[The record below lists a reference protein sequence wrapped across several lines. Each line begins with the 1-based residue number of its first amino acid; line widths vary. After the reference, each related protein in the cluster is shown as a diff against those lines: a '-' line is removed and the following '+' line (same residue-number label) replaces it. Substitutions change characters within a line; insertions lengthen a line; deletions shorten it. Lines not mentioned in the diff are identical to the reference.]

1 MNVVLQMTNLMTLI
15 KNPYTVGRP
24 IFKPENLFGR
34 ETILS
39 FIQQKLTSGAKV
51 TLLHGQRRMGMTSF
65 MNNIAEHVSLDEF
78 VFVRLSLEDKNNK
91 SLDKILYD
99 LARNITDELGI
110 SRTTINIPT
119 QEDLKV
125 EPQDFVNI
133 FLLQVYK
140 QLKRKNLVLLLDEF
154 DMLWDNS
161 CQEINPFV
169 NFLISIINL
178 QEKLF
183 IILFVGRGET
193 NLEFIQDLFREV
205 GKLPHQELGLLD
217 KCNTIKLVTEIPREA
232 TNYKYDPDAIEKIWE
247 LSGGHPYYTQLLCSN
262 LFHQAR
268 NKGKWN
274 VSYQDV
280 QGVIDKSLEQGEPA
294 FVSPLEVLS
303 TQQKLILS
311 AVAEAQEK
319 ARNSDNI
326 VSPLVILEMYNVK
339 VTENL
344 IEELII
350 AAQHL
355 VNLSFLEE
363 IGEQK
368 FRKRRVPIYK
378 VRIKLFQLWLLR
390 QRPLERQRDLI
401 NELFPKKSWVE
412 RILDK
417 TNDNQII
424 TRQIVSFI

>member
-1 MNVVLQMTNLMTLI
+1 MTNLRTLI

-39 FIQQKLTSGAKV
+39 FIQEQLNSRAKV
-51 TLLHGQRRMGMTSF
+51 TLLYGQRRMGMTSF
-65 MNNIAEHVSLDEF
+65 MNNIAEYVSLDEF
-78 VFVRLSLEDKNNK
+78 VFVRLSLEDKYNK

-119 QEDLKV
+119 QEYLKV

-133 FLLQVYK
+133 FLLQVYQ

-161 CQEINPFV
+161 CKEINPFV
-169 NFLISIINL
+169 DFLISIINL

-183 IILFVGRGET
+183 IILFVGRRESS
-193 NLEFIQDLFREV
+193 LEFIQSLFRKV
-205 GKLPHQELGLLD
+205 GKLPHKELGLLD

-232 TNYKYDPDAIEKIWE
+232 RNYKYDPDAIEAIWE
-247 LSGGHPYYTQLLCSN
+247 FSGGHPYYTQLLCSN
-262 LFHQAR
+262 LFQQAR

-274 VSYQDV
+274 VTYQDV
-280 QGVIDKSLEQGEPA
+280 QGVINKSLEEGEPA

-311 AVAEAQEK
+311 AVAEAQK
-319 ARNSDNI
+319 RATNSEHI
-326 VSPLVILEMYNVK
+326 VSPLVILEMYDVK
-339 VTENL
+339 VTSNL
-344 IEELII
+344 IEELIT
-350 AAQHL
+350 AAKHL

-368 FRKRRVPIYK
+368 IRKRKVPIYK
-378 VRIKLFQLWLLR
+378 VRIELFRLWLLK
-390 QRPLERQRDLI
+390 QRPLEKQRDLI
-401 NELFPKKSWVE
+401 NDLFPKKSWLQGIWDMAFSNE
-412 RILDK
+412 
-417 TNDNQII
+417 
-424 TRQIVSFI
+424 

>member
-1 MNVVLQMTNLMTLI
+1 MDVVLQMRNLKALI

-24 IFKPENLFGR
+24 IFEPENLFGR

-39 FIQQKLTSGAKV
+39 FIQEQLTSGAKV
-51 TLLHGQRRMGMTSF
+51 ILLHGQRRMGMTSF
-65 MNNIAEHVSLDEF
+65 MNYIAEDVSLDEF
-78 VFVRLSLEDKNNK
+78 VFVRLSLEDKYNK

-110 SRTTINIPT
+110 SRTTITIPS

-125 EPQDFVNI
+125 ETQDFVNI
-133 FLLQVYK
+133 FLLQVYQ

-303 TQQKLILS
+303 SQQKLILS
-311 AVAEAQEK
+311 AVAEAQER
-319 ARNSDNI
+319 ATNSEHI
-326 VSPLVILEMYNVK
+326 VSPLVILEMYDVK
-339 VTENL
+339 VTSNL
-344 IEELII
+344 IEELIT
-350 AAQHL
+350 AAKHL
-355 VNLSFLEE
+355 VDLKFIVE
-363 IGEQK
+363 IGKQK

-378 VRIKLFQLWLLR
+378 VRIELFRLWLLK
-390 QRPLERQRDLI
+390 QCPLDKQRDLI
-401 NELFPKKSWVE
+401 NDLFPKKPWIQRLWYMAFSNE
-412 RILDK
+412 
-417 TNDNQII
+417 
-424 TRQIVSFI
+424 

>member
-1 MNVVLQMTNLMTLI
+1 MDVVLQMRNLKALI

-24 IFKPENLFGR
+24 IFNSENLFGR

-39 FIQQKLTSGAKV
+39 FIQEQLTSGAKV
-51 TLLHGQRRMGMTSF
+51 ILLHGQRRMGMTSF
-65 MNNIAEHVSLDEF
+65 MNYIAEDVSLDEF
-78 VFVRLSLEDKNNK
+78 VFVRLSLEDKYNK

-110 SRTTINIPT
+110 SRTTITIPS

-125 EPQDFVNI
+125 ETQDFVNI
-133 FLLQVYK
+133 FMLKVYQ

-183 IILFVGRGET
+183 IILCVGRRESS
-193 NLEFIQDLFREV
+193 LEFIQDLFREV

-232 TNYKYDPDAIEKIWE
+232 TNYKYDPDAVEKIWE

-294 FVSPLEVLS
+294 FVSPLEFLS

-311 AVAEAQEK
+311 AVAEAQER
-319 ARNSDNI
+319 ATNSEHI
-326 VSPLVILEMYNVK
+326 VSPLVILEMYDVK
-339 VTENL
+339 VTSNL
-344 IEELII
+344 IEELIT
-350 AAQHL
+350 AAKHL
-355 VNLSFLEE
+355 VYLRFIEQ
-363 IGEQK
+363 IGQQK
-368 FRKRRVPIYK
+368 FRKIRVPIYK
-378 VRIKLFQLWLLR
+378 VRIELFRLWLLK
-390 QRPLERQRDLI
+390 QFPLEKQRDLI
-401 NELFPKKSWVE
+401 NDLFPKKPWPH
-412 RILDK
+412 
-417 TNDNQII
+417 II
-424 TRQIVSFI
+424 WDI

>member
-1 MNVVLQMTNLMTLI
+1 MTNLRTLI

-39 FIQQKLTSGAKV
+39 FIQEQLNSRAKV
-51 TLLHGQRRMGMTSF
+51 TLLYGQRRMGMTSF
-65 MNNIAEHVSLDEF
+65 MNNIAEYVSLDEF
-78 VFVRLSLEDKNNK
+78 VFVRLSLEDKHNK

-110 SRTTINIPT
+110 SQTTINIPS

-125 EPQDFVNI
+125 EPQDFVDI
-133 FLLQVYK
+133 FLLQVYQK
-140 QLKRKNLVLLLDEF
+140 LKRKNLVLLLDEF
-154 DMLWDNS
+154 DMLWDYSYQKINS
-161 CQEINPFV
+161 FV
-169 NFLISIINL
+169 YFLISIINL

-183 IILFVGRGET
+183 IILFVGKRESS
-193 NLEFIQDLFREV
+193 LEFIQGLFREV
-205 GKLPHQELGLLD
+205 GKLPHKELELLD
-217 KCNTIKLVTEIPREA
+217 KYNTIKLVTKIPREA
-232 TNYKYDPDAIEKIWE
+232 TNYKYDPDAIERIWE
-247 LSGGHPYYTQLLCSN
+247 LSGGHPYYTQLLCFN
-262 LFHQAR
+262 LFKHAR
-268 NKGKWN
+268 EQNKWN
-274 VSYQDV
+274 VTYQDV
-280 QGVIDKSLEQGEPA
+280 QEVINKSLEEGEPA
-294 FVSPLEVLS
+294 FRSLIEVLS
-303 TQQKLILS
+303 TRQKLIFS
-311 AVAEAQEK
+311 AVAEAQK
-319 ARNSDNI
+319 RATNSDHI
-326 VSPLVILEMYNVK
+326 VSPLVILEMYDIK

-378 VRIKLFQLWLLR
+378 VRIKLFQLWLLK

-401 NELFPKKSWVE
+401 NELFPKKSWLE
-412 RILDK
+412 RIWDK

>member
-1 MNVVLQMTNLMTLI
+1 MTNLMTLI
-15 KNPYTVGRP
+15 KNPYSVGRP

-39 FIQQKLTSGAKV
+39 FIQEQLNSRAKV
-51 TLLHGQRRMGMTSF
+51 TLLYGQRRMGMTSF
-65 MNNIAEHVSLDEF
+65 MNNIAEYVSLDEF
-78 VFVRLSLEDKNNK
+78 VFVRLSLEDKYNK

-119 QEDLKV
+119 QEYLKV

-133 FLLQVYK
+133 FLLQVYQ

-161 CQEINPFV
+161 CKEINPFV
-169 NFLISIINL
+169 DFLISIIDL

-183 IILFVGRGET
+183 IILFVGRRESS
-193 NLEFIQDLFREV
+193 LEFIQSLFRKV
-205 GKLPHQELGLLD
+205 GKLPHKELGLLD

-232 TNYKYDPDAIEKIWE
+232 RNYKYDPDAIEAIWE
-247 LSGGHPYYTQLLCSN
+247 FSGGHPYYTQLLCSN
-262 LFHQAR
+262 LFQQAR

-274 VSYQDV
+274 VTYQDV
-280 QGVIDKSLEQGEPA
+280 QGVINKSLEEGEPA

-311 AVAEAQEK
+311 AVAEAQK
-319 ARNSDNI
+319 RATNSDKI
-326 VSPLVILEMYNVK
+326 VSPLVILEMYDVK
-339 VTENL
+339 VTSNL
-344 IEELII
+344 IEELIT
-350 AAQHL
+350 AAKHL
-355 VNLSFLEE
+355 VDLKFIGE
-363 IGEQK
+363 IGKQK

-378 VRIKLFQLWLLR
+378 VRIELFRLWLLK
-390 QRPLERQRDLI
+390 QRPLEKQRDLI
-401 NELFPKKSWVE
+401 NDLFPKKSWLQGIWDMAFSNE
-412 RILDK
+412 
-417 TNDNQII
+417 
-424 TRQIVSFI
+424 

>member
-15 KNPYTVGRP
+15 RNPYSVGRP

-39 FIQQKLTSGAKV
+39 FIQEQLISRAKV
-51 TLLHGQRRMGMTSF
+51 TLLYGQRRMGMTSF
-65 MNNIAEHVSLDEF
+65 MNNIAEYVSLDEF
-78 VFVRLSLEDKNNK
+78 VFVRLSLEDKYNK

-119 QEDLKV
+119 QEYLKV

-133 FLLQVYK
+133 FLLQVYQ

-161 CQEINPFV
+161 CKEINPFV
-169 NFLISIINL
+169 DFLISIIDL

-183 IILFVGRGET
+183 IILFVGRRESS
-193 NLEFIQDLFREV
+193 LEFIQSLFRKV
-205 GKLPHQELGLLD
+205 GKLPHKELGLLD

-232 TNYKYDPDAIEKIWE
+232 RNYKYDPDAIEAIWE
-247 LSGGHPYYTQLLCSN
+247 FSGGHPYYTQLLCSN
-262 LFHQAR
+262 LFQQAR

-274 VSYQDV
+274 VTYQDV
-280 QGVIDKSLEQGEPA
+280 QGVINKSLEEGEPA

-311 AVAEAQEK
+311 AVAEAQK
-319 ARNSDNI
+319 RATNSEHI
-326 VSPLVILEMYNVK
+326 VSPLVILEMYDVK
-339 VTENL
+339 VTSNL
-344 IEELII
+344 IEELIT
-350 AAQHL
+350 AAKHL

-368 FRKRRVPIYK
+368 IRKRKVPIYK
-378 VRIKLFQLWLLR
+378 VRIELFRLWLLK
-390 QRPLERQRDLI
+390 QRPLEKQRDLI
-401 NELFPKKSWVE
+401 NDLFPKKSWLQGIWDMAFSNE
-412 RILDK
+412 
-417 TNDNQII
+417 
-424 TRQIVSFI
+424 

>member
-1 MNVVLQMTNLMTLI
+1 MRNLKALI

-24 IFKPENLFGR
+24 IFEPENLFGR

-39 FIQQKLTSGAKV
+39 FIQEELTSGAKV
-51 TLLHGQRRMGMTSF
+51 ILLHGQRRMGMTSF
-65 MNNIAEHVSLDEF
+65 MNYIAEDVSLDEF
-78 VFVRLSLEDKNNK
+78 VFVRLSLEDKYNK

-110 SRTTINIPT
+110 SRTTITIPS

-125 EPQDFVNI
+125 ETQDFVNI
-133 FLLQVYK
+133 FLLQVYQ

-294 FVSPLEVLS
+294 FVSPLELLS

-311 AVAEAQEK
+311 AVAEAQER
-319 ARNSDNI
+319 ATNSEHI
-326 VSPLVILEMYNVK
+326 VSPLVILEMYDVK
-339 VTENL
+339 VTSNL
-344 IEELII
+344 IEELIT
-350 AAQHL
+350 AAKHL
-355 VNLSFLEE
+355 VDLKFIVE
-363 IGEQK
+363 IGKQK

-378 VRIKLFQLWLLR
+378 VRIELFRLWLLK
-390 QRPLERQRDLI
+390 QCPLDKQRDLI
-401 NELFPKKSWVE
+401 NDLFPKKPWIQRLWYMAFSNE
-412 RILDK
+412 
-417 TNDNQII
+417 
-424 TRQIVSFI
+424 

>member
-1 MNVVLQMTNLMTLI
+1 MTNLMTLI

-39 FIQQKLTSGAKV
+39 FIQEQLTSGAKV

-65 MNNIAEHVSLDEF
+65 MNNIAEYVRLDEF
-78 VFVRLSLEDKNNK
+78 VFVRLSLEDKYNK

-133 FLLQVYK
+133 FLLQVYQ

-161 CQEINPFV
+161 CQEINSFV
-169 NFLISIINL
+169 YFLISIINL

-183 IILFVGRGET
+183 IILFVGRRESS
-193 NLEFIQDLFREV
+193 LEFIQSLFREV
-205 GKLPHQELGLLD
+205 GKLPHKELGLLD
-217 KCNTIKLVTEIPREA
+217 KSNTIKLVTEIPREA
-232 TNYKYDPDAIEKIWE
+232 TNYRYDPDVIEAIWE
-247 LSGGHPYYTQLLCSN
+247 LSGGHPYYTQLLCYN
-262 LFHQAR
+262 LFQQAR
-268 NKGKWN
+268 NKDKWN
-274 VSYQDV
+274 VNYQDF
-280 QGVIDKSLEQGEPA
+280 QGVINKSLEEGEPA

-311 AVAEAQEK
+311 AVAEAQK
-319 ARNSDNI
+319 RATNSDHI
-326 VSPLVILEMYNVK
+326 VSPLVILEMYDVK
-339 VTENL
+339 VMENL
-344 IEELII
+344 IEELIT
-350 AAQHL
+350 AAKHL
-355 VNLSFLEE
+355 VDLRFLEE

-368 FRKRRVPIYK
+368 FRKIKVPIYK
-378 VRIKLFQLWLLR
+378 VRIELFRLWLLK
-390 QRPLERQRDLI
+390 QHPLERQRDLI
-401 NELFPKKSWVE
+401 NELFPKKSSLQ
-412 RILDK
+412 RIWDMAFS
-417 TNDNQII
+417 NE
-424 TRQIVSFI
+424 

>member
-1 MNVVLQMTNLMTLI
+1 MTNLMTLI
-15 KNPYTVGRP
+15 KNPYSVGRP

-39 FIQQKLTSGAKV
+39 FIQEQLISRAKV
-51 TLLHGQRRMGMTSF
+51 TLLYGQRRMGMTSF
-65 MNNIAEHVSLDEF
+65 MNNIAEYVSLDEF
-78 VFVRLSLEDKNNK
+78 VFVRLSLEDKYNK

-119 QEDLKV
+119 QEYLKV

-133 FLLQVYK
+133 FLLQVYQ

-161 CQEINPFV
+161 CKEINPFV
-169 NFLISIINL
+169 DFLISIIDL

-183 IILFVGRGET
+183 IILFVGRRESS
-193 NLEFIQDLFREV
+193 LEFIQSLFRKV
-205 GKLPHQELGLLD
+205 GKLPHKELGLLD

-232 TNYKYDPDAIEKIWE
+232 RNYKYDPDAIEAIWE
-247 LSGGHPYYTQLLCSN
+247 FSGGHPYYTQLLCSN
-262 LFHQAR
+262 LFQQAR

-274 VSYQDV
+274 VTYQDV
-280 QGVIDKSLEQGEPA
+280 QGVINKSLEEGEPA

-311 AVAEAQEK
+311 AVAEAQK
-319 ARNSDNI
+319 RATNSEHI
-326 VSPLVILEMYNVK
+326 VSPLVILEMYDVK
-339 VTENL
+339 VTSNL
-344 IEELII
+344 IEELIT
-350 AAQHL
+350 AAKHL
-355 VNLSFLEE
+355 VDLKFIGE
-363 IGEQK
+363 IGKQK

-378 VRIKLFQLWLLR
+378 VRIELFRLWLLK
-390 QRPLERQRDLI
+390 QRPLEKQRDLI
-401 NELFPKKSWVE
+401 NDLFPKKSWLQGIWDMAFSNE
-412 RILDK
+412 
-417 TNDNQII
+417 
-424 TRQIVSFI
+424 

>member
-1 MNVVLQMTNLMTLI
+1 MDVVLQMRNLKALI

-24 IFKPENLFGR
+24 IFEPENLFGR

-39 FIQQKLTSGAKV
+39 FIQEQLTSGAKV
-51 TLLHGQRRMGMTSF
+51 ILLHGQRRMGMTSF
-65 MNNIAEHVSLDEF
+65 MNYIAEDVSLDEF
-78 VFVRLSLEDKNNK
+78 VFVRLSLEDKYNK

-110 SRTTINIPT
+110 SRTTITIPS

-125 EPQDFVNI
+125 ETQDFVNI
-133 FLLQVYK
+133 FMLQVYQ

-311 AVAEAQEK
+311 AVAEAQER
-319 ARNSDNI
+319 ATNSEHI
-326 VSPLVILEMYNVK
+326 VSPLVILEMYDVK
-339 VTENL
+339 VTSNL
-344 IEELII
+344 IEELIT
-350 AAQHL
+350 AAKHL
-355 VNLSFLEE
+355 VDLKFIVE
-363 IGEQK
+363 IGKQK
-368 FRKRRVPIYK
+368 FRKIRVPIYK
-378 VRIKLFQLWLLR
+378 VRIELFRLWLLK
-390 QRPLERQRDLI
+390 QCPLDKQRDLI
-401 NELFPKKSWVE
+401 NDLFPKKPWIQRLWYMAFLNE
-412 RILDK
+412 
-417 TNDNQII
+417 
-424 TRQIVSFI
+424 

>member
-1 MNVVLQMTNLMTLI
+1 MTNLMTLI
-15 KNPYTVGRP
+15 KNPYSVGRP

-39 FIQQKLTSGAKV
+39 FIQEQLTSGAKV
-51 TLLHGQRRMGMTSF
+51 TLLYGQRRMGMTSF

-133 FLLQVYK
+133 FLLQVYQK
-140 QLKRKNLVLLLDEF
+140 LKKKNLVLLLDEF

-161 CQEINPFV
+161 CKEINPFV
-169 NFLISIINL
+169 DFLISIINL

-183 IILFVGRGET
+183 IILFVGRRESS
-193 NLEFIQDLFREV
+193 LEFIQSLFRKV
-205 GKLPHQELGLLD
+205 GKLPHKELGLLD

-232 TNYKYDPDAIEKIWE
+232 TNYKYDPDAIEAIWE
-247 LSGGHPYYTQLLCSN
+247 LSGGHPYYTQLLCYN

-268 NKGKWN
+268 NKGKWD
-274 VSYQDV
+274 VTYQDV
-280 QGVIDKSLEQGEPA
+280 QGVINKSLEEGEPA
-294 FVSPLEVLS
+294 FVSPLEFLS

-311 AVAEAQEK
+311 AVAEAQK
-319 ARNSDNI
+319 RATNSEHI
-326 VSPLVILEMYNVK
+326 VSPLVILEMYDVK
-339 VTENL
+339 VTSNL
-344 IEELII
+344 IEELIT
-350 AAQHL
+350 AAKHL
-355 VNLSFLEE
+355 VDLKFIGE
-363 IGEQK
+363 IGKQK

-378 VRIKLFQLWLLR
+378 VRIELFRLWLLK
-390 QRPLERQRDLI
+390 QRPLEKQRDLI
-401 NELFPKKSWVE
+401 NELFPKKPWFQ
-412 RILDK
+412 RLWDMA
-417 TNDNQII
+417 
-424 TRQIVSFI
+424 F

>member
-15 KNPYTVGRP
+15 KNPYSVGRP

-39 FIQQKLTSGAKV
+39 FIQEQLISRAKV
-51 TLLHGQRRMGMTSF
+51 TLLYGQRRMGMTSF
-65 MNNIAEHVSLDEF
+65 MNNIAEYVSLDEF
-78 VFVRLSLEDKNNK
+78 VFVRLSLEDKYNK

-119 QEDLKV
+119 QEYLKV

-133 FLLQVYK
+133 FLLQVYQ

-161 CQEINPFV
+161 CKEINPFV
-169 NFLISIINL
+169 DFLISIIDL

-183 IILFVGRGET
+183 IILFVGRRESS
-193 NLEFIQDLFREV
+193 LEFIQSLFRKV
-205 GKLPHQELGLLD
+205 GKLPHKELGLLD

-232 TNYKYDPDAIEKIWE
+232 RNYKYDPDAIEAIWE
-247 LSGGHPYYTQLLCSN
+247 FSGGHPYYTQLLCSN
-262 LFHQAR
+262 LFQQAR

-274 VSYQDV
+274 VTYQDV
-280 QGVIDKSLEQGEPA
+280 QGVINKSLEEGEPA

-311 AVAEAQEK
+311 AVAEAQK
-319 ARNSDNI
+319 RATNSEHI
-326 VSPLVILEMYNVK
+326 VSPLVILEMYDVK
-339 VTENL
+339 VTSNL
-344 IEELII
+344 IEELIT
-350 AAQHL
+350 AAKHL

-368 FRKRRVPIYK
+368 IRKRKVPIYK
-378 VRIKLFQLWLLR
+378 VRIELFRLWLLK
-390 QRPLERQRDLI
+390 QRPLEKQRDLI
-401 NELFPKKSWVE
+401 NDLFPKKSWLQGIWDMAFSNE
-412 RILDK
+412 
-417 TNDNQII
+417 
-424 TRQIVSFI
+424 

>member
-1 MNVVLQMTNLMTLI
+1 MDVVLQMRNLKALI
-15 KNPYTVGRP
+15 KNPYTFGRP

-39 FIQQKLTSGAKV
+39 FIQEQLTSGAKV
-51 TLLHGQRRMGMTSF
+51 TLLYGQRRMGMTSF

-119 QEDLKV
+119 PEYLKV

-133 FLLQVYK
+133 FLLQVYQ

-161 CQEINPFV
+161 CKEINPFV
-169 NFLISIINL
+169 DFLISIIDL

-183 IILFVGRGET
+183 IILLVGRRESS
-193 NLEFIQDLFREV
+193 LEFIQSLFRKV
-205 GKLPHQELGLLD
+205 GKLPHKELGLLD

-232 TNYKYDPDAIEKIWE
+232 TNYKYDPDAIEAVWE
-247 LSGGHPYYTQLLCSN
+247 LSGGHPYYTQLLCYN

-268 NKGKWN
+268 NQGKWDVN
-274 VSYQDV
+274 YQDV
-280 QGVIDKSLEQGEPA
+280 QGVINKSLEEGEPA
-294 FVSPLEVLS
+294 FVSPLEFLS

-311 AVAEAQEK
+311 AVAEAQK
-319 ARNSDNI
+319 RATNSDKI
-326 VSPLVILEMYNVK
+326 VSPLVILEMYDVK
-339 VTENL
+339 VTSNL
-344 IEELII
+344 IEELIT
-350 AAQHL
+350 AAKHL
-355 VNLSFLEE
+355 VDLKFIGE
-363 IGEQK
+363 IGKQK

-378 VRIKLFQLWLLR
+378 VRIELFRLWLLK
-390 QRPLERQRDLI
+390 QRPLEKQRDLI
-401 NELFPKKSWVE
+401 NELFPKKSSLQ
-412 RILDK
+412 RIWDMAFS
-417 TNDNQII
+417 NE
-424 TRQIVSFI
+424 

>member
-1 MNVVLQMTNLMTLI
+1 MQMTNSMTLI
-15 KNPYTVGRP
+15 KNPYTFGRP
-24 IFKPENLFGR
+24 ILKPENLFGR

-39 FIQQKLTSGAKV
+39 FIQEQLTSGAKV
-51 TLLHGQRRMGMTSF
+51 TLLYGQRRMGMTSF
-65 MNNIAEHVSLDEF
+65 MNYIAEYVSSDEF
-78 VFVRLSLEDKNNK
+78 VFVRLSLEDKYNK

-110 SRTTINIPT
+110 SRTTITIPS

-125 EPQDFVNI
+125 ETQDFVNI
-133 FLLQVYK
+133 FLLQVYQ

-311 AVAEAQEK
+311 AVAEAQER
-319 ARNSDNI
+319 ATNSEHI
-326 VSPLVILEMYNVK
+326 VSPLVILEMYDVK
-339 VTENL
+339 VTSNL
-344 IEELII
+344 IEELIT
-350 AAQHL
+350 AAKHL
-355 VNLSFLEE
+355 VYLRFIEE
-363 IGEQK
+363 IGKQK

-378 VRIKLFQLWLLR
+378 VRIELFRLWLLK
-390 QRPLERQRDLI
+390 QRPLEKQRDLI
-401 NELFPKKSWVE
+401 NELFPKKPWIQRLWYMAFSNE
-412 RILDK
+412 
-417 TNDNQII
+417 
-424 TRQIVSFI
+424 

>member
-1 MNVVLQMTNLMTLI
+1 MTNLMTLI
-15 KNPYTVGRP
+15 KNPYSVGRP

-39 FIQQKLTSGAKV
+39 FIQEQLNSRAKV
-51 TLLHGQRRMGMTSF
+51 TLLYGQRRMGMTSF

-110 SRTTINIPT
+110 SRTTINIPA

-133 FLLQVYK
+133 FLLQVYQ

-161 CQEINPFV
+161 CKEINPFV
-169 NFLISIINL
+169 DFLISIINL

-183 IILFVGRGET
+183 IILFVGRRESS
-193 NLEFIQDLFREV
+193 LEFIQSLFRKV
-205 GKLPHQELGLLD
+205 GKLPHKELGLLD

-232 TNYKYDPDAIEKIWE
+232 TNYKYDPDAIEAVWE
-247 LSGGHPYYTQLLCSN
+247 LSGGHPYYTQLLCYN

-268 NKGKWN
+268 NKGKWDVN
-274 VSYQDV
+274 YQDV
-280 QGVIDKSLEQGEPA
+280 QGVINKSLEEGEPA
-294 FVSPLEVLS
+294 FVSPLEFLS

-311 AVAEAQEK
+311 AVAEAQKK
-319 ARNSDNI
+319 ARNSEHI
-326 VSPLVILEMYNVK
+326 VSPLVILEMYDVK
-339 VTENL
+339 VTSNL
-344 IEELII
+344 IEELIT
-350 AAQHL
+350 AAKHL
-355 VNLSFLEE
+355 VDLKFIGE
-363 IGEQK
+363 IGNQK
-368 FRKRRVPIYK
+368 FRKIRVPIYK
-378 VRIKLFQLWLLR
+378 VRIELFRLWLLK
-390 QRPLERQRDLI
+390 QHPLERQRDLI
-401 NELFPKKSWVE
+401 NELFPKKSWLQGIWDMAFSNE
-412 RILDK
+412 
-417 TNDNQII
+417 
-424 TRQIVSFI
+424 

>member
-1 MNVVLQMTNLMTLI
+1 MTNLKALI

-24 IFKPENLFGR
+24 IFEPENLFGR

-39 FIQQKLTSGAKV
+39 FIQEQLNSRAKV
-51 TLLHGQRRMGMTSF
+51 TLLYGQRRMGMTSF

-110 SRTTINIPT
+110 SRTTITIPS

-161 CQEINPFV
+161 CKEINPFV

-183 IILFVGRGET
+183 IILFVGRQESS
-193 NLEFIQDLFREV
+193 LELIQDLFRKV
-205 GKLPHQELGLLD
+205 GKLPHKELGLLD
-217 KCNTIKLVTEIPREA
+217 KSNTIKLVTEIPREA
-232 TNYKYDPDAIEKIWE
+232 RNYKYDPDAIEAIWE
-247 LSGGHPYYTQLLCSN
+247 FSGGHPYYTQLLCSN
-262 LFHQAR
+262 LFQQAR

-274 VSYQDV
+274 VTYQDV
-280 QGVIDKSLEQGEPA
+280 QGVINKSLEEGEPA

-311 AVAEAQEK
+311 AVAEAQK
-319 ARNSDNI
+319 RATNSDKI
-326 VSPLVILEMYNVK
+326 VSPLVILEMYYDVK

-344 IEELII
+344 VEELIT
-350 AAQHL
+350 AAKHL

-368 FRKRRVPIYK
+368 IRKRKVPIYK
-378 VRIKLFQLWLLR
+378 VRIELFRLWLLK
-390 QRPLERQRDLI
+390 QRPLEKQRDLI
-401 NELFPKKSWVE
+401 NDLFPKKSWLQGIWDMAFSNE
-412 RILDK
+412 
-417 TNDNQII
+417 
-424 TRQIVSFI
+424 